1 MISYYSD
8 VAIVIRQS
16 DKDRFLHEI
25 TKFDEYF
32 KENIRATGYGFTTKE
47 VYNLATTYDNVVSIN
62 KDVVLINKDN
72 DERYFVV
79 SWSRVKWWESCFFGY
94 RFFENLNLMFYR
106 DYVRVGEDPGDI
118 EEDYQLNTGIISPY
132 IEQRIQIHNLFYE

>member
-32 KENIRATGYGFTTKE
+32 EKNIHATGYGFTTKE

>member
-1 MISYYSD
+1 MSYYSD

-25 TKFDEYF
+25 TKFDKQY

-62 KDVVLINKDN
+62 KDD

-79 SWSRVKWWESCFFGY
+79 SWNRIKWWESCFFGY

-118 EEDYQLNTGIISPY
+118 EEDYQLNTDIISPY

>member
-62 KDVVLINKDN
+62 KDNN
-72 DERYFVV
+72 ERYFVV

-106 DYVRVGEDPGDI
+106 DYVRVGEDPDDI

>member
-1 MISYYSD
+1 MNISDYSD

-32 KENIRATGYGFTTKE
+32 KENIRASGYGFTTKE

-62 KDVVLINKDN
+62 KDNEK
-72 DERYFVV
+72 YFVV

-132 IEQRIQIHNLFYE
+132 IEQRLQIHNLFYE

>member
-1 MISYYSD
+1 MSYYSD

-32 KENIRATGYGFTTKE
+32 KENICATGYGFTTKE

-62 KDVVLINKDN
+62 KND

-79 SWSRVKWWESCFFGY
+79 SWNRIKWWESCFFGY
-94 RFFENLNLMFYR
+94 RFFENLNLIFYR

>member
-1 MISYYSD
+1 MNSYYSD

-47 VYNLATTYDNVVSIN
+47 VYNLAKTYDNVVSIN
-62 KDVVLINKDN
+62 KD
-72 DERYFVV
+72 DEKYFVV
-79 SWSRVKWWESCFFGY
+79 SWSRIKWWESCFFGY

-118 EEDYQLNTGIISPY
+118 EEDYQLNTGSISPY

>member
-1 MISYYSD
+1 MNISDYSD
-8 VAIVIRQS
+8 VAIVIRQR

-62 KDVVLINKDN
+62 KDD
-72 DERYFVV
+72 DERYFVIN
-79 SWSRVKWWESCFFGY
+79 WNRIKWWESCFFGY
-94 RFFENLNLMFYR
+94 RFFENLNLIFYR

-132 IEQRIQIHNLFYE
+132 IKQRIQIHNLFYE

>member
-1 MISYYSD
+1 MNISDYSD

-32 KENIRATGYGFTTKE
+32 KENIRATGYRFTTKE

-62 KDVVLINKDN
+62 KD
-72 DERYFVV
+72 DEKYFVV
-79 SWSRVKWWESCFFGY
+79 SWNRIKWWESCFFGY
-94 RFFENLNLMFYR
+94 RFFEHLNLMFYR
-106 DYVRVGEDPGDI
+106 DYVRVGKDPGDI

>member
-1 MISYYSD
+1 MNISDYSD

-32 KENIRATGYGFTTKE
+32 KENIHATGYGFTTKE

-62 KDVVLINKDN
+62 N
-72 DERYFVV
+72 DDEKYFVI
-79 SWSRVKWWESCFFGY
+79 SWNRIKWWESCFFGY
-94 RFFENLNLMFYR
+94 RFFEYLNLMFYR

>member
-1 MISYYSD
+1 MNISDYSD
-8 VAIVIRQS
+8 VAIVIRQG

-62 KDVVLINKDN
+62 KDDN
-72 DERYFVV
+72 EKYFVV
-79 SWSRVKWWESCFFGY
+79 SWNRIKWWESCFFGY
-94 RFFENLNLMFYR
+94 RFFENLNLVFYR

-132 IEQRIQIHNLFYE
+132 IEQRIQIHNLFYG